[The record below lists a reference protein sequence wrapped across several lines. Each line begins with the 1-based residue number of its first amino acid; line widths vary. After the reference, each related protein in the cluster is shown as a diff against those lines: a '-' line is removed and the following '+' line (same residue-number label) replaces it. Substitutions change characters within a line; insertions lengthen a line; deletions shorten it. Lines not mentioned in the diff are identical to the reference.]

1 MRPGCA
7 PTRLRNKEQAAEFP
21 FISGESRMD
30 DQLASAMAVI
40 AFTAVLLV
48 AALFHI
54 ERIHA
59 LSTVGQPSVQMVA
72 QR

>member
-1 MRPGCA
+1 
-7 PTRLRNKEQAAEFP
+7 
-21 FISGESRMD
+21 MD

-48 AALFHI
+48 AARFHI
-54 ERIHA
+54 ERIDA

>member
-1 MRPGCA
+1 
-7 PTRLRNKEQAAEFP
+7 
-21 FISGESRMD
+21 MD

-48 AALFHI
+48 AALFHV
-54 ERIHA
+54 ERLHA
-59 LSTVGQPSVQMVA
+59 LSTPPSVQMVA

>member
-1 MRPGCA
+1 MPW
-7 PTRLRNKEQAAEFP
+7 NKKQATAFP
-21 FISGESRMD
+21 FISEASRMD
-30 DQLASAMAVI
+30 DQLASAMAVV
-40 AFTAVLLV
+40 AFTAVLVV